1 MVGLVGSLII
11 FFIPRFSNIFNIGYH
26 YLEFV
31 KTLLDYPRHAT
42 RTVVVMDGATIHRNQ
57 EARKYLRDRGI
68 TVYILTPSSSEL
80 NPIEK
85 CKCFYKIH

>member
-1 MVGLVGSLII
+1 MRAERARRDTPAAERHNVSHCVDSLGKMITDE
-11 FFIPRFSNIFNIGYH
+11 H
-26 YLEFV
+26 
-31 KTLLDYPRHAT
+31 
-42 RTVVVMDGATIHRNQ
+42 TIHRNQ

-85 CKCFYKIH
+85 CKCNIEIH

>member
-1 MVGLVGSLII
+1 M
-11 FFIPRFSNIFNIGYH
+11 
-26 YLEFV
+26 

-85 CKCFYKIH
+85 CKCCFEDSLISKLLGWALYKSELVKRQAHLNHQQLA

>member
-1 MVGLVGSLII
+1 MIYSSVL
-11 FFIPRFSNIFNIGYH
+11 FIGYH

-31 KTLLDYPRHAT
+31 KTLLDYPRHST

-85 CKCFYKIH
+85 CKCFIKIH